1 MTPPIPIET
10 DPLLFDKLL
19 EPLEPVLQQ
28 LDQEPLSQAAE
39 KLKFRLF
46 VRILF
51 FRLFA
56 RIESARDLVTD
67 LRCKPE
73 ARQLDLAAVA
83 LSTLHDAFIRYPVA
97 WFVRLQQHL
106 VETLSLLELPEVAAL
121 GQLWCVDSSL
131 WQVATP
137 LGWLAA
143 AGATGVRLHLAWALN
158 TWTPATFR
166 LSYDRAPTKHERQIL
181 RALIQAGVTY
191 ILDRGYLDLQLYLD
205 CLANAAFFI
214 VRERGNL
221 CYRELSVIEP
231 HLPAGYGFLAE
242 LRDAAIKLHRDSS
255 GTIFRLVSFRIGDHH
270 FKLLTNRWDLT
281 TSQVILL
288 YAWRWQIELIFRA
301 WKHTLGA
308 QHWIN
313 LSESG
318 IEMQFHIL
326 VMASLLWAFLHQ
338 SPRADSVTPEPSPI
352 SADSTVAEATKT
364 ITASLSQL
372 FQVKWRWMRQHLR
385 TACNCLAQPVSVFFK
400 ELVVLRL

>member
-1 MTPPIPIET
+1 MIPPIPIET

-19 EPLEPVLQQ
+19 EPLDPVLRQ
-28 LDQEPLSQAAE
+28 LDREPLSQAAE
-39 KLKFRLF
+39 KLKFRLV

-56 RIESARDLVTD
+56 RIHSARDLVTD
-67 LRCKPE
+67 LRCNPE
-73 ARQLDLAAVA
+73 ARQLGLPAVA

-97 WFVRLQQHL
+97 WFVRLQRDLLQ
-106 VETLSLLELPEVAAL
+106 TLRLLELPEVAAL

-137 LGWLAA
+137 LAWLAT

-166 LSYDRAPTKHERQIL
+166 LSYDRAPTQHERQVL
-181 RALIQAGVTY
+181 RALLQAGVTY

-205 CLANAAFFI
+205 CFVRGAFFI
-214 VRERGNL
+214 VRERANL
-221 CYRELSVIEP
+221 CYYELSLIEP
-231 HLPAGYGFLAE
+231 RLPASYSFIAE
-242 LRDAAIKLHRDSS
+242 LRDAVIKLRRDQS
-255 GTIFRLVSFRIGDHH
+255 GTVLRLVSFRIGVHQ

-281 TSQVILL
+281 TAQVILL

-308 QHWIN
+308 LHWIN
-313 LSESG
+313 LSEAG

-326 VMASLLWAFLHQ
+326 LMASLLWTHLHQ
-338 SPRADSVTPEPSPI
+338 PPP
-352 SADSTVAEATKT
+352 DSTRPETMLTCADCAASGTRKT
-364 ITASLSQL
+364 ITASLSEL
-372 FQVKWRWMRQHLR
+372 FRVRWRWMRQHLR

-400 ELVVLRL
+400 ELVALRL

>member
-1 MTPPIPIET
+1 MTPPLTIET
-10 DPLLFDKLL
+10 EPLLFDKLL
-19 EPLEPVLQQ
+19 APLEAVLQQ

-56 RIESARDLVTD
+56 RISSARDLITD
-67 LRCKPE
+67 LRCKPA
-73 ARQLDLAAVA
+73 ARALGLPVVA
-83 LSTLHDAFIRYPVA
+83 LSTLHDAFIRYPLA
-97 WFVRLQQHL
+97 WFVRLHGSL
-106 VETLSLLELPEVAAL
+106 LETLALAELPEVQAL

-137 LGWLAA
+137 LGWLVS
-143 AGATGVRLHLAWALN
+143 AGAPGVRLHLAWALN

-166 LSYDRAPTKHERQIL
+166 LSYDRAPSQHERQVL
-181 RALIQAGVTY
+181 RALLQAGITY

-205 CLANAAFFI
+205 CFARQAFFI

-221 CYRELSVIEP
+221 CYRELSLIEP
-231 HLPAGYGFLAE
+231 HLPTSYGFVAE
-242 LRDAAIKLHRDSS
+242 LRDAAIKLRRDPS
-255 GTIFRLVSFRIGDHH
+255 GTIFRLVSFRIGVHQ

-281 TSQVILL
+281 TTQVILL

-308 QHWIN
+308 LHWIN
-313 LSESG
+313 LSEPG

-326 VMASLLWAFLHQ
+326 LMASLLWAYLHQ
-338 SPRADSVTPEPSPI
+338 ARPATVAPEPARPE
-352 SADSTVAEATKT
+352 ADATAPTPAPT
-364 ITASLSQL
+364 ITASLSRL
-372 FQVKWRWMRQHLR
+372 FRVRWRWLRQHLR
-385 TACNCLAQPVSVFFK
+385 TACNCLALPVSVFFK

>member
-1 MTPPIPIET
+1 MIPPIPIET
-10 DPLLFDKLL
+10 APLLFDKLL
-19 EPLEPVLQQ
+19 EPLEPVLRQ
-28 LDQEPLSQAAE
+28 LDREPLSQAAE

-73 ARQLDLAAVA
+73 AHQLGLAAVA

-106 VETLSLLELPEVAAL
+106 VQTLPLLELPEVSAL

-137 LGWLAA
+137 LSWLVTSR
-143 AGATGVRLHLAWALN
+143 ATGVRLHLAWVLS

-181 RALIQAGVTY
+181 RALLQAGVTY

-205 CLANAAFFI
+205 CLAGAAFFI

-221 CYRELSVIEP
+221 CYRELSLIKP
-231 HLPAGYGFLAE
+231 HLPVGYDFLAE
-242 LRDAAIKLHRDSS
+242 LQDAAITLRRDSS
-255 GTIFRLVSFRIGDHH
+255 GTIFRLVSFRIGAHH

-308 QHWIN
+308 LHWIN
-313 LSESG
+313 LSEAG

-326 VMASLLWAFLHQ
+326 MMASLLWAHLHQ
-338 SPRADSVTPEPSPI
+338 SALPDSGTPEASLTGTGSSPTNT
-352 SADSTVAEATKT
+352 AKT
-364 ITASLSQL
+364 ITASLSRL
-372 FQVKWRWMRQHLR
+372 FRVRWRWMRQHLR

-400 ELVVLRL
+400 ELVALRL

>member
-1 MTPPIPIET
+1 MIPPIPIET
-10 DPLLFDKLL
+10 EPLLFDKLL
-19 EPLEPVLQQ
+19 EPLDPVLQQ
-28 LDQEPLSQAAE
+28 LDLEPLSQAAE

-73 ARQLDLAAVA
+73 ARQLGLSAVA

-106 VETLSLLELPEVAAL
+106 VQTLPLLELPEVSAL

-137 LGWLAA
+137 LGWLVTS
-143 AGATGVRLHLAWALN
+143 GANGVRLHLAWALS

-205 CLANAAFFI
+205 CLAGAAFFI

-221 CYRELSVIEP
+221 CYRQLSSIEP
-231 HLPAGYGFLAE
+231 HLPVGYNFLAE
-242 LRDAAIKLHRDSS
+242 LQDAAVKLRRDSS
-255 GTIFRLVSFRIGDHH
+255 GIIFRLVSFRIGDHH

-308 QHWIN
+308 LHWIN
-313 LSESG
+313 LSEAG

-326 VMASLLWAFLHQ
+326 MMASLLWAQLHQ
-338 SPRADSVTPEPSPI
+338 SSLQDSKTPEESLTSTGS
-352 SADSTVAEATKT
+352 SATKTAKT
-364 ITASLSQL
+364 ITASLSRI
-372 FQVKWRWMRQHLR
+372 FRVRWRWMRQHLR
-385 TACNCLAQPVSVFFK
+385 IACNCLAQPVSVFFK
-400 ELVVLRL
+400 ELVALRL

>member
-1 MTPPIPIET
+1 MIPPIPIET
-10 DPLLFDKLL
+10 NPLLFDKLL

-28 LDQEPLSQAAE
+28 LDREPLSQAAE

-73 ARQLDLAAVA
+73 ARQLGLTMIA
-83 LSTLHDAFIRYPVA
+83 LSTLHDAFIRYPVS
-97 WFVRLQQHL
+97 WFVRLEQHL
-106 VETLSLLELPEVAAL
+106 VQTLPLLELPEVAAL

-131 WQVATP
+131 WPVATP
-137 LGWLAA
+137 LSWLVT
-143 AGATGVRLHLAWALN
+143 AGATGVRLHLGWALS

-166 LSYDRAPTKHERQIL
+166 LSYDRAPTKHERHIL

-205 CLANAAFFI
+205 CLASAAFFI

-221 CYRELSVIEP
+221 CYRELSLIDP
-231 HLPAGYGFLAE
+231 YLPLGYDFLAE
-242 LRDAAIKLHRDSS
+242 LQDAAIKLRRDSS

-308 QHWIN
+308 LHWIN
-313 LSESG
+313 LSEAG

-326 VMASLLWAFLHQ
+326 MMASLLWAHLHQ
-338 SPRADSVTPEPSPI
+338 SSLPDSGTSEASLT
-352 SADSTVAEATKT
+352 STTKT
-364 ITASLSQL
+364 ITASLSRL
-372 FQVKWRWMRQHLR
+372 FHVRWRWMRQSLR

-400 ELVVLRL
+400 ELVALRL